1 MNNETN
7 KNISF
12 WQLLSDYKIEIPKIQ
27 RDYAQGRTDKK
38 TTTLRENFLNAL
50 IEAIK
55 EKDKKLE
62 LDFVYGDVKGD
73 TLQPLDGQQRLTTL
87 FLLHWYIALKSGK
100 LEENKELLKK
110 FTYETRTSSREFC
123 EQLVSEEIGKGNTI
137 SEQIKDSTWFFIS
150 WEKDPTIKGML
161 CMLDAID
168 EKLKEKNYNSF
179 WKKLTSDNPPITF
192 YFMALNDVGLTDD
205 LYIKM
210 NARGKQLTAF
220 ENFKADFEKH
230 CEENSFEENMNF
242 EETFFYKIDTA
253 WTDLFWKYKDEE
265 NRIDN
270 QFMRF
275 IAEIAMECYAET
287 ENIYEDKKEIE
298 IVRKRL
304 KEKHKKENI
313 TENAIKTERIEERIK
328 TLFNNPN
335 EVSSKDYLT
344 ELSFKELKNRFEKYT
359 ENNNDKLSVR
369 ELPIWDFLNEKNTLF
384 SDLLDKNFTYEKR
397 VLFYAQSQYLLNN
410 KVNEKTFF
418 SWMRVIRNIVQNSTI
433 DSTINYISAIKFI
446 KELSKNSHSIYDF
459 LADDK
464 NEIESNFAKEQVKE
478 EREKAKKIK
487 EDNNW
492 KTKIINSENYAF
504 FKGKINFL
512 YREIDGKPNWQ
523 IFDKRFENA
532 KKYFDENGVQENY
545 KNNAKLLRSL
555 IFHFDKWA
563 MFWGCTYDNTSG
575 SWIRFLTDEKW
586 REPIIKLL
594 EIDDLE
600 EINLNKKNELTEFNE
615 DWKERQEAVYQDL
628 YMTNLLSNLLG
639 NGFKLNFIHQQYALY
654 PYNAKLDKKKH
665 VIGHKRNKILSN
677 LLKEEKITTERH
689 IGNTNFFW
697 GWDILFTYKNTE
709 FNWNTD
715 GNIYIQKK
723 WKISCE
729 DKDIPENDLLVKL
742 DKLILEHNEK

>member
-1 MNNETN
+1 MNNESS

-12 WQLLSDYKIEIPKIQ
+12 WKLLSNYKIEIPKIQ

-62 LDFVYGDVKGD
+62 LDFVYGDLKGD

-110 FTYETRTSSREFC
+110 FTYETRISSREFC
-123 EQLVSEEIGKGNTI
+123 EQLVINKIGKGKTI

-150 WEKDPTIKGML
+150 WKKDPTIKGML
-161 CMLDAID
+161 CMLDAIE
-168 EKLKEKNYNSF
+168 EKLKNKNHNSF
-179 WKKLTSDNPPITF
+179 WEKLTSDNPPITF
-192 YFMALNDVGLTDD
+192 YFMALNNVGLTDD

-220 ENFKADFEKH
+220 ENFKAAFKKH
-230 CEENSFEENMNF
+230 CEENSFDMNF
-242 EETFFYKIDTA
+242 EETFFYKIDTD

-265 NRIDN
+265 NKIDN

-298 IVRKRL
+298 IVRKKL

-335 EVSSKDYLT
+335 EVSSKDYPT
-344 ELSFKELKNRFEKYT
+344 EDSFNKLKNRFEKYA
-359 ENNNDKLSVR
+359 ENNNDKLSVG
-369 ELPIWDFLNEKNTLF
+369 ELSMWDFLSEENTLF
-384 SDLLDKNFTYEKR
+384 SDLLDENITTYKKR
-397 VLFYAQSQYLLNN
+397 VLFYAQSKYLLNN

-433 DSTINYISAIKFI
+433 DSAINYINAIKLI
-446 KELSKNSHSIYDF
+446 KELSENSHNIYDF

-478 EREKAKKIK
+478 EREKAKNIK
-487 EDNNW
+487 EDYSW
-492 KTKIINSENYAF
+492 EKKITDAENYAF

-512 YREIDGKPNWQ
+512 YREFDGEPNWQ
-523 IFDKRFENA
+523 RFDKRFENA
-532 KKYFDENGVQENY
+532 KKYFNENGVQENY
-545 KNNAKLLRSL
+545 KNDAKLLRSL
-555 IFHFDKWA
+555 IFHFNKWA
-563 MFWGCTYDNTSG
+563 MFWECTYDNTSE
-575 SWIRFLTDEKW
+575 SWMRFLTDEKW

-600 EINLNKKNELTEFNE
+600 EIDLSIENELTEFE
-615 DWKERQEAVYQDL
+615 EGWKERQEAVYHDL
-628 YMTNLLSNLLG
+628 YMTNLLSNLVG
-639 NGFKLNFIHQQYALY
+639 NGFKLNWNYQQYALY
-654 PYNAKLDKKKH
+654 PYNARADWKKY

-677 LLKEEKITTERH
+677 LLKEGKITTEQH
-689 IGNTNFFW
+689 IENTIFFW

-715 GNIYIQKK
+715 NNIYVHKK
-723 WKISCE
+723 WEISYKDE
-729 DKDIPENDLLVKL
+729 DITENNLLDKL
-742 DKLILEHNEK
+742 DKLIL